1 MTAMNIELY
10 YSYSPR
16 SIFHIPAA
24 LLLDRFIVGVVQAIV
39 LLYKYQ
45 MCTFTGYI
53 FSCNTKASSIVIQ
66 KSTKTKQCL
75 WGRHSDSCSDGSIQ
89 LLFDRQKPHTKP
101 KTLFKQNTKS
111 FVCFLG
117 EQALPT

>member
-75 WGRHSDSCSDGSIQ
+75 WGRHSDSCSYGSIH
-89 LLFDRQKPHTKP
+89 LLFDRQKNPT
-101 KTLFKQNTKS
+101 QNLKHYSNETQKVLCVS
-111 FVCFLG
+111 
-117 EQALPT
+117 